1 MATSQSLTGQMRAAT
16 REIHNVSDKY
26 GRSCILRCVL
36 RNNDSI
42 SVSFSL
48 VNLKLVVALTDKQ
61 LYGRALMLFYYV
73 YAQLESVILEHKD
86 HEAFRG
92 LYEIINV
99 IARADGIAKD
109 LRFYLGEDWSTKYQP
124 TQAVQ
129 DYVKHLQDLEK
140 KDPTLVLPYCYHM
153 YMAMLAGGAM
163 IKKLVKR
170 NFAPPEGE
178 GLNCFAFD
186 VKSNKALR
194 DTVKE
199 KIDAVSH
206 DEETKKL
213 ILAESMTCFK
223 MNNQVVRSLDG
234 AGNHVMKFIVKWLVI
249 ISLILVTFYAVLP
262 YLIRRN

>member
-16 REIHNVSDKY
+16 REIHNVSD
-26 GRSCILRCVL
+26 
-36 RNNDSI
+36 N
-42 SVSFSL
+42 L

>member
-1 MATSQSLTGQMRAAT
+1 MATPLSLTGQMRAAT
-16 REIHNVSDKY
+16 REIHNVSD
-26 GRSCILRCVL
+26 
-36 RNNDSI
+36 N
-42 SVSFSL
+42 L

-73 YAQLESVILEHKD
+73 YAQLEAAIRDHKD

-92 LYEIINV
+92 LYEILNE

-109 LRFYLGEDWSTKYQP
+109 LRFYLGEDWDTKYQP

-129 DYVKHLQDLEK
+129 DYIKHLQELGE
-140 KDPTLVLPYCYHM
+140 KDPILVLPYCYHM
-153 YMAMLAGGAM
+153 YMAMLAGGTM

-170 NFAPPEGE
+170 SFAPPEGE

-186 VKSNKALR
+186 VKSNKVLR
-194 DTVKE
+194 DTIKE
-199 KIDAVSH
+199 KIDAVPH

-213 ILAESMTCFK
+213 ILAESMACFK

-234 AGNHVMKFIVKWLVI
+234 AGNYVVKFIVKWLI
-249 ISLILVTFYAVLP
+249 IIGLVLLTFFALLP
-262 YLIRRN
+262 YFIRQN